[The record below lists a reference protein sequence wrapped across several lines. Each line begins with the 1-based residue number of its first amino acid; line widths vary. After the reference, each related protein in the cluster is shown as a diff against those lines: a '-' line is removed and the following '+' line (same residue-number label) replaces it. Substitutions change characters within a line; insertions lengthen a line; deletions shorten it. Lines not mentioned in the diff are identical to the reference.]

1 MPFNPWVGCQPC
13 ELNTAPCSLDN
24 QRNMFNY
31 EQIPCSTPN
40 VTQRACNQNM
50 SGNVAQW
57 GQYNVGDYL
66 LAMQGKLLPMY
77 KTFQQSY
84 STVSKFLF
92 DYVTDIQD
100 GKPMTRLAIKAIP
113 QISLAPFLNGNF
125 VTWGEYNF
133 RPVDFVISEDPAIP
147 APVVGFSFFAAYM
160 TDPAVTLTGVQINGI
175 NAIGADYSTGGQ
187 GFLSVGDTILIY
199 STAEWNDDTQQ
210 RECNPD
216 NCCSTVIQK
225 TIIDIHPVTG
235 LVTLESCIGEDD
247 PAFCPGDRIVRLYKS
262 RNDGDRITNSFGI
275 LPNTAKRS
283 YLQHF
288 GYTVNFAKGELNMA
302 YASEN
307 GVKDFIANRMFHS
320 NLAMMREV
328 AFAFYR
334 GRNRGQAYGGG
345 VFGPATI
352 NPQSTETQGLITGIL
367 DANMRNPQLDLVR
380 SMHNLI
386 TDDDRVRHILNS
398 ILAVQN
404 SGFNRPGQ
412 KVTMVCNQHA
422 ITALLKMNSAW
433 NRFTGVTVNTND
445 NTNKDFGLP
454 IIRTPSGD
462 IEFTNCELLTEMY
475 PDEGVIIY
483 GFRDLISAVTRE
495 NQKIQFESGGV
506 NKASVGFNFV
516 ETTLPGQQGSGH
528 EYHTYDVFT
537 EFAII
542 IAGFDAGA
550 WRMDLGLLV

>member
-1 MPFNPWVGCQPC
+1 MPFNPATGCAPC

-24 QRNMFNY
+24 QRNMYNY
-31 EQIPCSTPN
+31 ESLPCNTPD
-40 VTQRACNQNM
+40 VTQWACNQNM
-50 SGNVAQW
+50 SGNIAAR
-57 GQYNVGDYL
+57 GTYNVGDYL

-84 STVSKFLF
+84 STISKFLF

-100 GKPMTRLAIKAIP
+100 GKPMTKLAIKAIP

-125 VTWGEYNF
+125 VTRWEYHF
-133 RPVDFVISEDPAIP
+133 RPVDFV
-147 APVVGFSFFAAYM
+147 VVAQSGNFAMTVAYS
-160 TDPAVTLTGVQINGI
+160 TDPLVALAATTINGMD
-175 NAIGADYSTGGQ
+175 AVGADYSTGGA
-187 GFLSVGDTILIY
+187 GFLSEGDTILIY
-199 STAEWNDDTQQ
+199 TTCDPADPTCDA
-210 RECNPD
+210 
-216 NCCSTVIQK
+216 CCSTIVQK
-225 TIIDIHPVTG
+225 TITDIDNITG
-235 LVTLESCIGEDD
+235 VITLESCLGED
-247 PAFCPGDRIVRLYKS
+247 PLVMQPGDRIVRLYKS

-307 GVKDFIANRMFHS
+307 GVKDFISNRMYHS

-334 GRNRGQAYGGG
+334 GRNRGQAYAGG
-345 VFGPATI
+345 VFGPATM
-352 NPQSTETQGLITGIL
+352 NLQSTETQGLITGIL
-367 DANMRNPQLDLVR
+367 DANIRNPQLDLVR

-386 TDDDRVRHILNS
+386 TDDDRVRHILTS

-422 ITALLKMNSAW
+422 ITSLLKMNTAW

-462 IEFTNCELLTEMY
+462 VEFTNCEILSEMY

-506 NKASVGFNFV
+506 QKASIGWNFV

-528 EYHTYDVFT
+528 EYHTYDVFS
-537 EFAII
+537 EFAIV
-542 IAGFDAGA
+542 IAGLDSGA
-550 WRMDLGLLV
+550 WRMDLGLLA

>member
-1 MPFNPWVGCQPC
+1 MPFNPWQWCTPCQS
-13 ELNTAPCSLDN
+13 NTTPCSLDN
-24 QRNMFNY
+24 QRNMYNY
-31 EQIPCSTPN
+31 ESLPCNTPDVGGYN
-40 VTQRACNQNM
+40 CGDNM
-50 SGNVAQW
+50 SGNIASR
-57 GQYNVGDYL
+57 GTYNVGDYL

-84 STVSKFLF
+84 STISKFLF

-100 GKPMTRLAIKAIP
+100 WKPMTKLAIKAIP

-125 VTWGEYNF
+125 VTWGEYHF
-133 RPVDFVISEDPAIP
+133 RPVDFVVTDNADDFDITVAYSSDPADTLWRTSINW
-147 APVVGFSFFAAYM
+147 M
-160 TDPAVTLTGVQINGI
+160 DAV
-175 NAIGADYSTGGQ
+175 GADYSTWGK
-187 GFLSVGDTILIY
+187 GFLSVWDTILIY
-199 STAEWNDDTQQ
+199 RTDEDD
-210 RECNPD
+210 P
-216 NCCSTVIQK
+216 CCSTIIQK
-225 TIIDIHPVTG
+225 TIVAIANNGTITV
-235 LVTLESCIGEDD
+235 ESCNWEDPLD
-247 PAFCPGDRIVRLYKS
+247 LQKWDRVVRLFKS
-262 RNDGDRITNSFGI
+262 RNDWDRVTNSFGI

-307 GVKDFIANRMFHS
+307 GVKDFIATRMYHS

-328 AFAFYR
+328 AFSFYR
-334 GRNRGQAYGGG
+334 GRNRWQAYGGG
-345 VFGPATI
+345 VFGPSSI

-367 DANMRNPQLDLVR
+367 DANVRNPGLELVR

-412 KVTMVCNQHA
+412 KVTMVCNQQA
-422 ITALLKMNSAW
+422 ITALLKMNTAW
-433 NRFTGVTVNTND
+433 NRFTWVTVNTND
-445 NTNKDFGLP
+445 QFTKDFDLP

-462 IEFTNCELLTEMY
+462 VEFTNCEILTEMY
-475 PDEGVIIY
+475 PSEGVIVY

-506 NKASVGFNFV
+506 AKASIGWNFI
-516 ETTLPGQQGSGH
+516 ETTLPGQQGSWH
-528 EYHTYDVFT
+528 EYHTYDVIS

-542 IAGFDAGA
+542 IAGLDSGA
-550 WRMDLGLLV
+550 WRMDLWLLA

>member
-1 MPFNPWVGCQPC
+1 MPFNPAAWCQPC
-13 ELNTAPCSLDN
+13 ALDTAPCSLDN
-24 QRNMFNY
+24 QRNMYAY
-31 EQIPCSTPN
+31 EQLPCNTPN
-40 VTQRACNQNM
+40 VTPWACNTNM
-50 SGNVAQW
+50 SGNIAAR
-57 GQYNVGDYL
+57 GTYNVGDYL

-84 STVSKFLF
+84 STISKFLF

-100 GKPMTRLAIKAIP
+100 GKPMTKLAIKAIP

-125 VTWGEYNF
+125 VTWGEYHF
-133 RPVDFVISEDPAIP
+133 RPVDFVVVTHPGNFTMTVAYATDPLVAL
-147 APVVGFSFFAAYM
+147 APNTINGMDAVGF
-160 TDPAVTLTGVQINGI
+160 
-175 NAIGADYSTGGQ
+175 DYSTGGQ

-199 STAEWNDDTQQ
+199 TTCDPESQGCDE
-210 RECNPD
+210 
-216 NCCSTVIQK
+216 CCSTIVQK
-225 TIIDIHPVTG
+225 TITDIDSVTG
-235 LVTLESCIGEDD
+235 VITVESCQGET
-247 PAFCPGDRIVRLYKS
+247 ALVMQAGDRIVRLYKS

-307 GVKDFIANRMFHS
+307 GVKDFIATRMYHS

-334 GRNRGQAYGGG
+334 GRNRGQAYAGG
-345 VFGPATI
+345 VFGPAAI

-367 DANMRNPQLDLVR
+367 DANIRNPQLDLVR

-386 TDDDRVRHILNS
+386 TDDDRVRHILTS

-412 KVTMVCNQHA
+412 KVVMVCNQQA
-422 ITALLKMNSAW
+422 ITALLKMNTAW
-433 NRFTGVTVNTND
+433 NRFTGVTVNSND
-445 NTNKDFGLP
+445 NTNKDFDLP

-462 IEFTNCELLTEMY
+462 VEFTNCEILTEMY

-483 GFRDLISAVTRE
+483 GYRDLISAVTRE
-495 NQKIQFESGGV
+495 NQKIMFESGAV
-506 NKASVGFNFV
+506 QKASIGWNFV

-528 EYHTYDVFT
+528 EYHTYDVFS
-537 EFAII
+537 EFAIV
-542 IAGFDAGA
+542 IAGLDSGA
-550 WRMDLGLLV
+550 WRMDLGLLS

>member
-1 MPFNPWVGCQPC
+1 MPFNPADWCQTCQP
-13 ELNTAPCSLDN
+13 NTAPCSLDN
-24 QRNMFNY
+24 QRNMYNY
-31 EQIPCSTPN
+31 ESLPCNTPD
-40 VTQRACNQNM
+40 VTWWNCNQNM
-50 SGNVAQW
+50 SGNIAAW
-57 GQYNVGDYL
+57 GTYNVGDYL

-84 STVSKFLF
+84 STISKFLF

-100 GKPMTRLAIKAIP
+100 GKPMTKLAIKAIP

-125 VTWGEYNF
+125 VTWGEYHF
-133 RPVDFVISEDPAIP
+133 RPVDFVVQDYSVPGFTFNVAYSTDPLVALTGNTINGMD
-147 APVVGFSFFAAYM
+147 AVGF
-160 TDPAVTLTGVQINGI
+160 
-175 NAIGADYSTGGQ
+175 DYSTGGQ

-199 STAEWNDDTQQ
+199 ATCDDQDPT
-210 RECNPD
+210 CD
-216 NCCSTVIQK
+216 ACCSTIIQK
-225 TIIDIHPVTG
+225 TIVAIDAITG
-235 LVTLESCIGEDD
+235 AITVESCAGEDD
-247 PAFCPGDRIVRLYKS
+247 LVLQVGDRIVRLYKS

-307 GVKDFIANRMFHS
+307 GVKDFIATRMYHS

-334 GRNRGQAYGGG
+334 GRNRGQAYAGG
-345 VFGPATI
+345 VFGPAAI

-367 DANMRNPQLDLVR
+367 DANIRNPQLDLVR

-386 TDDDRVRHILNS
+386 TDDDKVRHILTS

-412 KVTMVCNQHA
+412 KVVMVCNQQA
-422 ITALLKMNSAW
+422 ITSLLKMNTAR

-445 NTNKDFGLP
+445 NTNKEFGLP
-454 IIRTPSGD
+454 IIKTPSGD
-462 IEFTNCELLTEMY
+462 VEFTNCEILTEMY

-483 GFRDLISAVTRE
+483 GYRDLISAVTRE
-495 NQKIQFESGGV
+495 NQKIMFESGAV
-506 NKASVGFNFV
+506 QKASIGWNFV

-528 EYHTYDVFT
+528 EYHTYDVFS

-542 IAGFDAGA
+542 VAGLDAGS
-550 WRMDLGLLV
+550 WRMDLGLLS